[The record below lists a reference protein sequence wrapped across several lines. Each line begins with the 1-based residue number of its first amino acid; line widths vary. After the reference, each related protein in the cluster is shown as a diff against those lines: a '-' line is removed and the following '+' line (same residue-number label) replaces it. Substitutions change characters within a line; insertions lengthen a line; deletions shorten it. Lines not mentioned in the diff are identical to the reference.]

1 MDTTFPSRTNEPHRT
16 QLNVLVEVYI
26 YEQPSVQ
33 QVIDVNKIRD
43 RVQGR
48 DVSMCKCVCEYV
60 CASVSVHVHVIVRLC
75 LFVSDDVDDL
85 LEDVDELLE

>member
-1 MDTTFPSRTNEPHRT
+1 VR
-16 QLNVLVEVYI
+16 
-26 YEQPSVQ
+26 

-43 RVQGR
+43 REQGR

-75 LFVSDDVDDL
+75 LFYDDCDDL

>member
-1 MDTTFPSRTNEPHRT
+1 MR
-16 QLNVLVEVYI
+16 
-26 YEQPSVQ
+26 

-43 RVQGR
+43 REQGR

-60 CASVSVHVHVIVRLC
+60 CAYDSVHVHVIVRFC
-75 LFVSDDVDDL
+75 LFVSDDVDNL